1 MDPRAITTDRPL
13 SYPPRE
19 LSLASPPSLNPPDGS
34 QRSIVSK
41 DETPKGIDEELQNS
55 PSLAHSHDKARN
67 QPTVAEAHHPRDTPL
82 FSLTEDEHV
91 QYKEWLALATSPQ
104 FKDEEGLALI
114 DTIQHAT
121 IKLKLLCDIAKGS
134 RGVKAHIRL
143 KAAHTIQ
150 TLLDGIRTLESTDQ
164 DTLKLY
170 MASKNEAYYAIALD
184 PTLEE
189 RDILLSALERIGDY
203 TLKEQAL
210 RYFADNKNLDAAFQ
224 QEAFVAIAKNQEHED
239 YFRYWAATLILDDHT
254 RDLVLYAIA
263 VTDNGQV
270 SESIIL
276 EAAERIQNVDT
287 KDNALRS
294 IALNEE
300 LGRACGLDALESIK
314 STDKKEAICI
324 QIGMDERFDA
334 EYRLEA
340 AKYIQDETK
349 KEEVLIALIGWDI
362 DTPIY
367 GYDLKLKLAACEA
380 MTPSAQYPNLRQDIL
395 KKFFSQNLEPDET
408 EQAITLHSECTWL
421 VSFFED
427 ILKSGYADT
436 DMQTQAILL
445 KGFVHYLG
453 AFCTHIPL
461 EKLTTLI
468 QNLYEASLD
477 EAIKKDFVYAIL
489 QCGPLENPQ
498 HKLAIYTCALTLA
511 LPAEKV
517 SHDTLYD
524 LMDQVLSKAGCSQ
537 ELCVALIHYLKGMM
551 HIAPSVRE
559 AMVYCMID
567 NTYLDQDF
575 RKNIVTKLSTLDA
588 EEKQKLLRAIDIG
601 EDTKRFKRMKVTYN
615 NE

>member
-13 SYPPRE
+13 SSPPRE
-19 LSLASPPSLNPPDGS
+19 LNLASLPSLDPQDDP
-34 QRSIVSK
+34 QRFIVSK
-41 DETPKGIDEELQNS
+41 DETPEGIAEELESS

-67 QPTVAEAHHPRDTPL
+67 QPTVAEAHHLSGTPL
-82 FSLTEDEHV
+82 FLLTEEECL
-91 QYKEWLALATSPQ
+91 QYKEWLALAKSSQLT
-104 FKDEEGLALI
+104 DEERLALI

-134 RGVKAHIRL
+134 LGVKAHIRL

-150 TLLDGIRTLESTDQ
+150 TLLDGIKTLEGTDR

-170 MASKNEAYYAIALD
+170 MASKNEAYYAIATD

-189 RDILLSALERIGDY
+189 GDILLSALERIGDY

-210 RYFADNKNLDAAFQ
+210 RYFAENKDLDESFK

-239 YFRYWAATLILDDHT
+239 YFRYWAATLILEDHT
-254 RDLVLYAIA
+254 RDLILYDIA
-263 VTDNGQV
+263 VTDNGHV

-276 EAAERIQNVDT
+276 EAAERIQNDDT
-287 KDNALRS
+287 KDNALQS
-294 IALNEE
+294 IALNGE
-300 LGRACGLDALESIK
+300 LGSACGLDALESMK
-314 STDKKEAICI
+314 NTEKKEATCI
-324 QIGMDERFDA
+324 QIGMDERFDP

-349 KEEVLIALIGWDI
+349 KEEVLIAFIGW

-367 GYDLKLKLAACEA
+367 GYNLRLKLAACEA
-380 MTPSAQYPNLRQDIL
+380 MTPSVKYPNLRQDIL

-408 EQAITLHSECTWL
+408 GQAITLNSQCHWV

-427 ILKSGYADT
+427 TLKSSYADT

-489 QCGPLENPQ
+489 QCGTLENPQ
-498 HKLAIYTCALTLA
+498 HKLAIYTCTLTLA

-517 SHDTLYD
+517 SHDTLHD

-537 ELCVALIHYLKGMM
+537 ELCIAAIHYFKGMM
-551 HIAPSVRE
+551 RVAPSVRE

-567 NTYLDQDF
+567 NTHLDQDF

-601 EDTKRFKRMKVTYN
+601 EDTKRFKRMKVTYDD
-615 NE
+615 E